1 MGGVTAGAVATRRT
15 RRKAATPNGAMTK
28 TVAALLAELG
38 PLDPARTVHAE
49 LAKRLA
55 ATLDAMGPSISARMT
70 GQTSGQLLK
79 VLDKLGAKR
88 GNGIVPTSGRRSPSV
103 QAEGY
108 LSQGHITS
116 DDALEDEP
124 WYQDW
129 MYAEK
134 LDWIFRRHARRRGL
148 PAQGTP
154 QFSREPW
161 GGMAVRSPSNWIQ
174 EQKEIAATK
183 PFRPLAV
190 LEGHDGAVVDN
201 VVPLRG

>member
-1 MGGVTAGAVATRRT
+1 VTGAATTRRT
-15 RRKAATPNGAMTK
+15 RRKPAIPNGAMTE
-28 TVAALLAELG
+28 TVTALLADLG
-38 PLDPARTVHAE
+38 PLDPERAVYAE
-49 LAKRLA
+49 LARKLA
-55 ATLDAMGPSISARMT
+55 ATLDRMGPSVAARMT

-79 VLDKLGAKR
+79 VLDKLGVQR
-88 GNGIVPTSGRRSPSV
+88 GGGIASTSGRRPPSV

-108 LSQGHITS
+108 LHAVQTTS
-116 DDALEDEP
+116 DDAPALEDEP

-129 MYAEK
+129 VYAEK

-154 QFSREPW
+154 QFSRAPW
-161 GGMAVRSPSNWIQ
+161 GGFAVRSPSDWIR
-174 EQKEIAATK
+174 EQREIAATK

-190 LEGHDGAVVDN
+190 LEHGDPVGV